1 MIYCVLVILFS
12 AMLFVVNNLFVSPY
26 PYSFLT
32 ELFKSNGF
40 SDFVRNFAIHFVEN
54 ARNFINPVS
63 DTIIQVLQRYLELS
77 ICLICLWKSR
87 ILQTKFRT
95 VVLDYFVVFLILFLF
110 LLINLAAYDV
120 FDWRD
125 YRVLSPVLYAGILFL
140 ILNGK
145 GFIAYS
151 PFVFNI
157 LGIILLVTI
166 PQVMESFHNER
177 YIKPDIN
184 PLLNQ
189 LEYTAHPVTRFENT
203 IILQQFN
210 TNTVL
215 NVPAGIG
222 ISYSDALSDK
232 LRSRY
237 IYSTEKLQLLTYK
250 LIGSNES
257 GYLYKKILTTNY

>member
-1 MIYCVLVILFS
+1 
-12 AMLFVVNNLFVSPY
+12 
-26 PYSFLT
+26 
-32 ELFKSNGF
+32 
-40 SDFVRNFAIHFVEN
+40 
-54 ARNFINPVS
+54 
-63 DTIIQVLQRYLELS
+63 
-77 ICLICLWKSR
+77 
-87 ILQTKFRT
+87 
-95 VVLDYFVVFLILFLF
+95 VLDYFVVFLILFLF

-125 YRVLSPVLYAGILFL
+125 YRVLSPVLYAGILIL

-215 NVPAGIG
+215 NIPAGIG